1 MFSKPYDRRLC
12 QQGSLGNINS
22 NSDVQGHCRNNMTW
36 GHGCN
41 NVIKN
46 ELDLYC
52 CNNATDMDWP
62 KTRFSLRYIVKER
75 LIVMQK
81 ARRNLTGNDFFRV
94 LARYVLFSFLCPFR
108 VFIFF
113 FPLCISRAGAK
124 KWRFLKTAVKINGW
138 AEPNEM
144 HVI

>member
-1 MFSKPYDRRLC
+1 LC

-22 NSDVQGHCRNNMTW
+22 NSDVQGHYRNNMIW

-52 CNNATDMDWP
+52 YNNATDMDWP

-94 LARYVLFSFLCPFR
+94 LV
-108 VFIFF
+108 
-113 FPLCISRAGAK
+113 
-124 KWRFLKTAVKINGW
+124 
-138 AEPNEM
+138 
-144 HVI
+144 H